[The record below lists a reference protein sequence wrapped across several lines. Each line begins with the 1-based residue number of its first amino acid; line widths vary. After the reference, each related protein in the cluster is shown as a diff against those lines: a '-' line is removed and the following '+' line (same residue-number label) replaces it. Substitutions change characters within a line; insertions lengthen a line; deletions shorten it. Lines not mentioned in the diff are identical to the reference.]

1 MPIPL
6 LAMYCKNFLW
16 MSKHDR
22 ILTEYEQEGHL
33 RKEVPY

>member
-1 MPIPL
+1 
-6 LAMYCKNFLW
+6 

>member
-1 MPIPL
+1 MSIPL
-6 LAMYCKNFLW
+6 LAMYCKNLLW

-33 RKEVPY
+33 RKEVLY